1 MGDGYLQATQ
11 GSALQATLSW
21 WRPCWLWQGTQKGR
35 EDPGEAINHE
45 LARGPRRPARRPKSQ
60 SLIDLS
66 MYKWPGRRP

>member
-11 GSALQATLSW
+11 GSALQATVSW

-35 EDPGEAINHE
+35 EDPGEAITSWPGVH
-45 LARGPRRPARRPKSQ
+45 AVQHTRPKSQ

-66 MYKWPGRRP
+66 IYKWPGRRP